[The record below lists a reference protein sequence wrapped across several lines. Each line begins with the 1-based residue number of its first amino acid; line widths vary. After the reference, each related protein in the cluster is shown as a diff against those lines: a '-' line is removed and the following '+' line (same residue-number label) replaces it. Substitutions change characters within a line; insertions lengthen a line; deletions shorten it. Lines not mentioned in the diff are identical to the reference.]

1 MIPMLS
7 AAVSQLHIPHVGG
20 DAIGRDAVH
29 HPVQGRGGI
38 QVPRPAQRVHAPESM
53 E

>member
-1 MIPMLS
+1 MIPMLRS
-7 AAVSQLHIPHVGG
+7 PVSQLHIPHVGG

-29 HPVQGRGGI
+29 HAVQGKGGI
-38 QVPRPAQRVHAPESM
+38 QAPRSAQRVHAPESM